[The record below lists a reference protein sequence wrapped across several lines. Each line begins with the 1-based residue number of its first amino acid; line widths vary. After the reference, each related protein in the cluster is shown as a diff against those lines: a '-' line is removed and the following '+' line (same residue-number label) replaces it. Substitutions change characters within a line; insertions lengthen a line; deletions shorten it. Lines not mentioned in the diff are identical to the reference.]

1 MLKCYN
7 FESMLPRSQLYL
19 EIYIIVSHSS
29 KIQIGRH
36 RDLWKNLMTNLT
48 CGTKTSDDIFSRLTQ

>member
-1 MLKCYN
+1 M
-7 FESMLPRSQLYL
+7 SPRSQLYL

-36 RDLWKNLMTNLT
+36 RDLWKNLMTYLT